1 MIGVKDKSQ
10 STVRTRLRSTLV
22 QVDVYLGMA
31 QSTTTSITGHLQ
43 HDRWKTSRC
52 GDQDNTHHTLGDHL
66 GWHRSYQVDG
76 PLGVDL
82 LLLPSHGKPGSSLV
96 SLIEL
101 LPGVCDL
108 VKLDGGEGEGTESDL
123 AETGGGQL
131 GAEQTWERHLK
142 IDRIGQYT
150 DREDIIIN
158 IIENLSFG

>member
-1 MIGVKDKSQ
+1 MMCLVQDKSQ

-31 QSTTTSITGHLQ
+31 QSTTTSITGH
-43 HDRWKTSRC
+43 
-52 GDQDNTHHTLGDHL
+52 HTLGDHL

-82 LLLPSHGKPGSSLV
+82 LLLPGHGKPGTALV

-101 LPGVCDL
+101 LPGVRDL
-108 VKLDGGEGEGTESDL
+108 VKLDGGEGEGTESGL

-150 DREDIIIN
+150 DRKEININ
-158 IIENLSFG
+158 IIENWSFGRCW